1 MGSAARESGACCGA
15 WACRRSSNGPGRLSR
30 TRCTGSTHA
39 CCAPWRSRGRIR
51 GGVRTCRTF
60 RWRAAC
66 STGPRARRTVV
77 AWRLSNTLDSSF
89 CVAALPEA
97 LDRSGSP
104 EIFKT
109 DQGRH
114 CTSLA
119 CTDVRTDAGIHS
131 SMDGTGHWMEHVRIE
146 RLRRSLKY
154 EPVYLAEYATASEAR
169 AGIGWWIDVYNERR
183 PHSSLG
189 DRTPAEV
196 YTLGG
201 ALRPGL
207 CPASSQPDA
216 A

>member
-1 MGSAARESGACCGA
+1 MGLQAIFQRPRTSQSHPAHRIHPCLLRALAITRPNQGWCADVPYIPLARGVLYRGAGMA
-15 WACRRSSNGPGRLSR
+15 W
-30 TRCTGSTHA
+30 
-39 CCAPWRSRGRIR
+39 
-51 GGVRTCRTF
+51 
-60 RWRAAC
+60 
-66 STGPRARRTVV
+66 ARRTVV

-114 CTSLA
+114 FTSLA

-131 SMDGTGHWMEHVRIE
+131 SMDGTGRWMEHVRIE

-189 DRTPAEV
+189 DRTPAEA